1 MIGPGFGYDVEVEG
15 HAVGE
20 GIEGHHV
27 VLAAEVHAFVP
38 ACGQVILELLRE
50 LDFHGDVGLQSL
62 DDAVNAGAQ
71 DCVGRIAGCD

>member
-1 MIGPGFGYDVEVEG
+1 MIGAGFGDDVEVDG

-38 ACGQVILELLRE
+38 ACGQVILEILRE
-50 LDFHGDVGLQSL
+50 FDFHGNIGLQSL
-62 DDAVNAGAQ
+62 DDAVNTGAQ
-71 DCVGRIAGCD
+71 DSMGRIAGCD